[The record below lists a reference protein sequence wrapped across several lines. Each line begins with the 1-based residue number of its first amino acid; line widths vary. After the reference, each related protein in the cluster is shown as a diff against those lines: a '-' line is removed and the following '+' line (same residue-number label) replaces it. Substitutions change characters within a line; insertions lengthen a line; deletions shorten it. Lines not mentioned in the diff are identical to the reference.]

1 MLHQST
7 NSYFEINDCIV
18 NKVLVMPLNNT
29 VSFKL
34 IFWIT
39 LIHLSYDSLPF
50 N

>member
-1 MLHQST
+1 MRLLIDPT
-7 NSYFEINDCIV
+7 DVY
-18 NKVLVMPLNNT
+18 VLVMPLNNT

-39 LIHLSYDSLPF
+39 LFHLSYDLLSF